1 MNLTLAKEKQPMPY
15 VNPDR
20 AREYQREYR
29 RTRRAG
35 DSCTTPCTTRLPLEF
50 RLRTAADV
58 LDLLEEQVDAVVK
71 DADSSALEKARC
83 VGYLASICL
92 KAIEAGDVAARLEAV
107 EAVLKARK
115 NGDAK
120 P

>member
-1 MNLTLAKEKQPMPY
+1 MPY
-15 VNPDR
+15 SDPDQGR
-20 AREYQREYR
+20 AYQREYR

-35 DSCTTPCTTRLPLEF
+35 DSCTTPCTSPLPLEF

-71 DADSSALEKARC
+71 DTESTALEKARC
-83 VGYLASICL
+83 IGFLCGVTLR
-92 KAIEAGDVAARLEAV
+92 AIEAGDLAARLEAV

-115 NGDAK
+115 QESK
-120 P
+120 V

>member
-1 MNLTLAKEKQPMPY
+1 MPY
-15 VNPDR
+15 TDPER
-20 AREYQREYR
+20 GRQYQREYR

-35 DSCTTPCTTRLPLEF
+35 DSCTTPCTTLLPLEF

-71 DADSSALEKARC
+71 DADSTALEKARC
-83 VGYLASICL
+83 IGFLCGVTLR
-92 KAIEAGDVAARLEAV
+92 AIEAGDLAARLEAL
-107 EAVLKARK
+107 EGVLKARK
-115 NGDAK
+115 EAK

>member
-1 MNLTLAKEKQPMPY
+1 MPY
-15 VNPDR
+15 IDPDR
-20 AREYQREYR
+20 ARNYQREYR
-29 RTRRAG
+29 RTRRGG
-35 DSCTTPCTTRLPLEF
+35 DSCTTPCTTLLPLEF
-50 RLRTAADV
+50 RLRTASDV

-71 DADSSALEKARC
+71 DTDSSALEKARC
-83 VGYLASICL
+83 IGFLCGVTLR
-92 KAIEAGDVAARLEAV
+92 AIEAGDVAARLEDV

>member
-1 MNLTLAKEKQPMPY
+1 MPY
-15 VNPDR
+15 ADPDR
-20 AREYQREYR
+20 ARDYQPEYR

-35 DSCTTPCTTRLPLEF
+35 DSCTTPCTTLLPLEF

-71 DADSSALEKARC
+71 DTESTALEKARC
-83 VGYLASICL
+83 IGFLCGVTLR
-92 KAIEAGDVAARLEAV
+92 AIEAGDLAARLEAV
-107 EAVLKARK
+107 ETVLKARK
-115 NGDAK
+115 NGAAK

>member
-1 MNLTLAKEKQPMPY
+1 MPY
-15 VNPDR
+15 TDPDR
-20 AREYQREYR
+20 ARGYQREYR

-35 DSCTTPCTTRLPLEF
+35 DACTTPCTTRLPLEF
-50 RLRTAADV
+50 RLRTASEV
-58 LDLLEEQVDAVVK
+58 LDLLEEQVNAVVK

-92 KAIEAGDVAARLEAV
+92 KAIEAGDVSARLEAL
-107 EAVLKARK
+107 EAVLKNRK
-115 NGDAK
+115 NGEAN